1 MTRWRTGARV
11 RSMTALSTYADLTRG
26 LDFLREV
33 YEVDLRHPNSVEL
46 VAAQAQVFESTASAW
61 LTSARSWFTSNNEEA
76 LELAATLPLDSLVA
90 ISRAVYKAAPELREP
105 LRTQLAR
112 SAQGESPERVRAVAK
127 QKLQE
132 TVTAKPTATMTI
144 SHEPDVM
151 GMKHAHLRLPESQM
165 DELQAR
171 ALAVTPLNKNVPVS
185 VRLADGLV
193 KLLAGTSPDY
203 SNHFDRTLVPA
214 FILTVDDSTYVG
226 DGRFATPTARY
237 SPPKTSPTTTSA
249 PTASSASTTPPATS
263 AHTTNSK
270 TSASPPPSC
279 ATPSASTK
287 SSAPTPAATNW
298 SFTANSTTP
307 SPGSTAAKPTPTP
320 SSRCVNRTTPKTT
333 TTNPAIRTAG
343 TADTPTPK
351 KPATTRHTAPPGN
364 TTTTP
369 PPTTAGAPSTYYS
382 GRALHLRQRERARRK
397 KDTARRR
404 RRSYRTWLPNDKP
417 S

>member
-1 MTRWRTGARV
+1 MSSR
-11 RSMTALSTYADLTRG
+11 
-26 LDFLREV
+26 
-33 YEVDLRHPNSVEL
+33 P
-46 VAAQAQVFESTASAW
+46 
-61 LTSARSWFTSNNEEA
+61 ARS
-76 LELAATLPLDSLVA
+76 P
-90 ISRAVYKAAPELREP
+90 
-105 LRTQLAR
+105 
-112 SAQGESPERVRAVAK
+112 SP
-127 QKLQE
+127 
-132 TVTAKPTATMTI
+132 
-144 SHEPDVM
+144 
-151 GMKHAHLRLPESQM
+151 
-165 DELQAR
+165 
-171 ALAVTPLNKNVPVS
+171 PLNKNVPVS

-369 PPTTAGAPSTYYS
+369 PPTTPGAPSTYYS
-382 GRALHLRQRERARRK
+382 GRALHLLQRARPPPATTGTSQTQKRHRPATTAKLPHVAAQRQAQLTPNK
-397 KDTARRR
+397 KCHTPPRGGDLGMSKLA
-404 RRSYRTWLPNDKP
+404 N
-417 S
+417 